1 MKKTTINDVDVDE
14 FEKLAGLLTA
24 EQIGKFYGVHRK
36 TLFAWMTRRADLRMA
51 FDMGH
56 AKRTAMVANC
66 LMKNIQNGDTAS
78 IIFYLKTRA
87 GWSEKVQD
95 AETELLKQQAKLT
108 KASVEEA
115 RAELK
120 RLGIHIPE
128 YSKED
133 PPVCPQ
139 KTH

>member
-1 MKKTTINDVDVDE
+1 MKKITINDIDLDE

-24 EQIGKFYGVHRK
+24 DQIAKFYGLGRQ
-36 TLFAWMTRRADLRMA
+36 TLFNWMKRKSELRMA

-56 AKRTAMVANC
+56 AKRTAMVANS
-66 LMKNIQNGDTAS
+66 LINKIREGDTAS

-108 KASVEEA
+108 KANVEEA
-115 RAELK
+115 RAELE

-128 YSKED
+128 YSKEE

>member
-1 MKKTTINDVDVDE
+1 MKKPTINDIDLDE
-14 FEKLAGLLTA
+14 FEKLAGLLTT
-24 EQIGKFYGVHRK
+24 EQIAKFYGIHRDTIFK
-36 TLFAWMTRRADLRMA
+36 WMIRRADLRRA

-56 AKRTAMVANC
+56 AKRTAMEANS
-66 LMKNIQNGDTAS
+66 LIKKIQDGDTAS

-128 YSKED
+128 YSKEE